1 MNHSRELIQA
11 LYHTRVNKRSNKI
24 NEWKC
29 HTGNHKVNNYSLYHN
44 NQYSAIVFLC
54 TVIVGNERKYNQ
66 YSLLVVLN
74 DMRLS

>member
-11 LYHTRVNKRSNKI
+11 LYHMRVKKRSNKI
-24 NEWKC
+24 KLMNENAILES
-29 HTGNHKVNNYSLYHN
+29 GNHKVNNYSLYHN

-66 YSLLVVLN
+66 YSLL
-74 DMRLS
+74 